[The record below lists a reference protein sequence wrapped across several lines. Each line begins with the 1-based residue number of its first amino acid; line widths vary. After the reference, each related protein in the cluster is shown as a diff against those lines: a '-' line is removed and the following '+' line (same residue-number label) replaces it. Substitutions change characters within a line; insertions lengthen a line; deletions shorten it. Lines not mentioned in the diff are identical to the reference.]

1 MARRTSAHIK
11 AQRGGKIRDFGT
23 CQVCGSQEKVEGHHI
38 IDHQFAGAATLEN
51 IISLCHSCH
60 TKVHQGKIG
69 LFKF

>member
-11 AQRGGKIRDFGT
+11 AQRDGKVRDFGT